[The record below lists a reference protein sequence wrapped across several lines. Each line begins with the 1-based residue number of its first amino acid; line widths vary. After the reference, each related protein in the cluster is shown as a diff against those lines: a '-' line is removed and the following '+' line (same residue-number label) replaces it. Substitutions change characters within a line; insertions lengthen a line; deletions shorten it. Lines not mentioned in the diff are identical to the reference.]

1 MPYPR
6 SFYKVSFSGILTG
19 TEEIFNF
26 GFHLTTPTS
35 ALTNTDWDGI
45 DNTVLTSTAQA
56 MVSTIQQSYMRVP
69 SAYEITSLKVAWIGT
84 DGMYLEAPK
93 EIQITN
99 GQGGVSNQ
107 GYAPQLA
114 TVVTLIANK
123 WKDPGKY
130 NRFYVPSVALS
141 GEGGRLSATDALGL
155 ANGYAGALELIEGYF
170 RTSNDDIR
178 LVAMSNSGSN
188 GSSLE
193 IVQVM
198 VGRVIDTQRRRRNKL
213 EEDYQYSAIDR

>member
-6 SFYKVSFSGILTG
+6 SFYKVSFSGVLTG

-35 ALTNTDWDGI
+35 ALTNTDWNGI
-45 DNTVLTSTAQA
+45 TDLVLQDTASA
-56 MVSTIQQSYMRVP
+56 MVTSFQQSYMRVP
-69 SAYEITSLKVAWIGT
+69 SAYELTSLKVAWIGT

-99 GQGGVSNQ
+99 GQGGVSNTA
-107 GYAPQLA
+107 YAPQLA
-114 TVVTLIANK
+114 TVVTLVANK

-130 NRFYVPSVALS
+130 NRFYVPSVGLS
-141 GEGGRLSATDALGL
+141 GEGGRLSPTDALTL
-155 ANGYAGALELIEGYF
+155 ASEYATTLKSIEGYF
-170 RTSNDDIR
+170 RTSNDNIR

-198 VGRVIDTQRRRRNKL
+198 VGRIIDTQRRRRNKL
-213 EEDYQYSAIDR
+213 EEDYQYSTINR